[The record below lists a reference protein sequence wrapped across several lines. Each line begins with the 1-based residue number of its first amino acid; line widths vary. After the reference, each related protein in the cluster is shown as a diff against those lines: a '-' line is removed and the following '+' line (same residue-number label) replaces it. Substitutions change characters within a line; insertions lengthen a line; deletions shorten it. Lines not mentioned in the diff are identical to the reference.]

1 MARYVGQRVK
11 RTEDPRLIKG
21 LAHYVDD
28 IRLPDTLHVAFVRS
42 IYAHARI
49 NGVDAG
55 EALKA
60 PGVVAVFTGK
70 DVSEKIGPVPCAS
83 ALPELKVP
91 DHRVLATDKVYFVGH
106 PIAAVVAA
114 DAYAARD
121 AAELLMI
128 DYEELP
134 AVVNAEEAAQGG
146 AVIHEQFGSNVA
158 YKLTAGEGDI
168 VAALASAD
176 RRIKQRIINQRLAP
190 VAMEPRGVL
199 ARYLPGEQELTVWS
213 STQIPHLLRT
223 QLALMIGIPENKLRV
238 ITPEVG
244 GGFGSKLNVYAEE
257 ALLGWISMQLGRPAK
272 WIETRRENMQA
283 TIHGRGQVGEI
294 EIGCKADGTVTGL
307 RYNVV
312 ADLGAY
318 HQLLTPAIPTLT
330 GLMLSGA
337 YKIPAIQINV
347 TGVFTNKMATD
358 AYRGAGRPE
367 ATYVVERAI
376 DLVAAELGLD
386 PVAVRRRNFPAPEEF
401 PFKTATGL
409 FYDSGNYEGALAK
422 ALENAGYER
431 LREEQRAAREQGRIV
446 GIGVSTYVEICA
458 LGPSQAMPAGGW
470 ESATVRIEPTGT
482 VTVLTGASPHGQ
494 GQETSFAQL
503 AADELGVD
511 MGDVTVVHGD
521 TAIVQYGIGTF
532 GSRAT
537 AVGGTAVFVAI
548 EKLKEKASKIAAHML
563 GTDAVNVVFA
573 EGVFSIKET
582 KKAAAAAGDGK
593 AADADS
599 DEVPEPVVPVGEG
612 PAGALPEPETEGRKK
627 VSIQEVALAAHLARE
642 LPPDTEPGLSA
653 TYFFEPKNFTF
664 PFGTHIA
671 VVEIDRE
678 TGEVKFQRY
687 VAVDDCGRVIN
698 PMLVD
703 GQVQGGIV
711 QSIGQALYEE
721 VVYDEQGQLIT
732 GTLMDYAVPRAKMI
746 PWFELDRTETPTDV
760 NPLGV
765 KGVGEAGTIGA
776 TPAIVNAVVDAL
788 SPFGVRHID
797 MPIRPEAVW
806 RIINSS
812 DE

>member
-1 MARYVGQRVK
+1 MPQKYVGQRVK

-42 IYAHARI
+42 IYAHARLAS
-49 NGVDAG
+49 VDVSA
-55 EALKA
+55 ALQA
-60 PGVVAVFTGK
+60 PGVVAVYTGR
-70 DVSEKIGPVPCAS
+70 DVAKIGPVPCAGN
-83 ALPELKVP
+83 LPDLKIP
-91 DHRVLATDKVYFVGH
+91 DHRVLAGDKVYFVGH
-106 PIAAVVAA
+106 PIAAVVAT

-121 AAELLMI
+121 AVDLVAV

-134 AVVNAEEAAQGG
+134 VVVDTEAAAQSGSP
-146 AVIHEQFGSNVA
+146 VIHESFGDNIA

-168 VAALASAD
+168 EAALASAAHV
-176 RRIKQRIINQRLAP
+176 IKQRIINQRLAP

-199 ARYLPGEQELTVWS
+199 ARFLPGEQELTIWS
-213 STQIPHLLRT
+213 STQIPHLMRT
-223 QLALMIGIPENKLRV
+223 QVALMLGVPENKLRV

-257 ALLGWISMQLGRPAK
+257 ALLGWISMQTAKPCK

-283 TIHGRGQVGEI
+283 TIHGRDQVGEI
-294 EIGCKADGTVTGL
+294 EIGCNADGTVAGL
-307 RYNVV
+307 RYNVF

-330 GLMLSGA
+330 GLMLSGC

-367 ATYVVERAI
+367 ATYVVERAL
-376 DLVAAELGLD
+376 DLVAAELNLD
-386 PVAVRRRNFPAPEEF
+386 PVEVRRKNFPQPEEF

-409 FYDSGNYEGALAK
+409 FYDSGNYEGALDK
-422 ALENAGYER
+422 AIENADYAK
-431 LREEQRAAREQGRIV
+431 LRAEQKQAREQGKLI

-470 ESATVRIEPTGT
+470 ESATVRIEPTGK
-482 VTVLTGASPHGQ
+482 VTILTGASPHGQ

-511 MGDVTVVHGD
+511 LNDVTVIHGD
-521 TAIVQYGIGTF
+521 TSIVQYGIGTF

-537 AVGGTAVFVAI
+537 AVGGTAVYVAI
-548 EKLKEKASKIAAHML
+548 EKLKEKATKIAAHLL
-563 GTDAVNVVFA
+563 GAEASSVAFA
-573 EGVFSIKET
+573 DGKFSAQEVKQ
-582 KKAAAAAGDGK
+582 ASAAAGVDPG
-593 AADADS
+593 
-599 DEVPEPVVPVGEG
+599 EVPPAVLPAGQD
-612 PAGALPEPETEGRKK
+612 PAGALPEPETDGKR
-627 VSIQEVALAAHLARE
+627 VSLQDVALAAHLAKE
-642 LPPDTEPGLSA
+642 LPPDMEPGLSA

-664 PFGTHIA
+664 PFGTHIC

-678 TGEVKFQRY
+678 TGEIKLARY
-687 VAVDDCGRVIN
+687 VAVDDCGKVIN
-698 PMLVD
+698 PLLVD

-711 QSIGQALYEE
+711 QSIGQALYEA
-721 VVYDEQGQLIT
+721 VVYDEAGQLVT
-732 GTLMDYAVPRAKMI
+732 GTLMDYAVPRAHML
-746 PWFELDRTETPTDV
+746 PWFELDRTETPTNV
-760 NPLGV
+760 NPMGV

-776 TPAIVNAVVDAL
+776 TPAIVSAVVDAL
-788 SPFGVRHID
+788 APFGVRHID
-797 MPIRPEAVW
+797 MPIKPEAVW
-806 RIINSS
+806 RIVNQTQ
-812 DE
+812 